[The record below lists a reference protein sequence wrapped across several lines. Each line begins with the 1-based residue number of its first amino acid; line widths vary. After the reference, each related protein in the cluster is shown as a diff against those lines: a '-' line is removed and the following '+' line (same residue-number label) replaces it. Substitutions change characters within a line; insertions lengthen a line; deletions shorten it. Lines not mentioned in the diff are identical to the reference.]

1 MGQVLLFLV
10 NHTSIHLMCISGLQ
24 LQLPVNF
31 IGGGVVSRQIIHVG
45 SFGSV
50 GFLCNGFTELRGFD
64 IVSLCRAF
72 KVTSFL

>member
-1 MGQVLLFLV
+1 
-10 NHTSIHLMCISGLQ
+10 MCISGLQ

-45 SFGSV
+45 SFGSFV
-50 GFLCNGFTELRGFD
+50 SAFFWCNGFTELRGFD